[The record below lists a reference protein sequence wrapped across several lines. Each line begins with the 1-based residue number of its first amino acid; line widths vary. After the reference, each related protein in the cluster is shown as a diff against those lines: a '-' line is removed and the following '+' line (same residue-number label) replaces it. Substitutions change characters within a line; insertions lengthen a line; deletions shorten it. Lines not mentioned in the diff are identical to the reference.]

1 MKKRKNKYYKKL
13 KNKQKEKRQNEEEKK
28 LGRINMKE
36 REEET

>member
-13 KNKQKEKRQNEEEKK
+13 KNKQKEKRQNEEGKK